1 MANRNYNM
9 YDGIDFSMFEPKQS
23 SYERNAA
30 RKIETVDVPISD
42 KPKMELVKKPKK
54 TLNQIK
60 KEMHASA
67 LQSAKIIAISV
78 FLLSLPCLQRM
89 QR

>member
-9 YDGIDFSMFEPKQS
+9 YDGIDFSMFEPKQG

-30 RKIETVDVPISD
+30 RKIETTAVPVAD

-54 TLNQIK
+54 TLNQVNCR
-60 KEMHASA
+60 A
-67 LQSAKIIAISV
+67 
-78 FLLSLPCLQRM
+78 QR
-89 QR
+89 

>member
-9 YDGIDFSMFEPKQS
+9 YDGIDFSMFEPKQG

-30 RKIETVDVPISD
+30 RKIETTVVPVAD

-54 TLNQIK
+54 TLNQVK
-60 KEMHASA
+60 REMHASA
-67 LQSAKIIAISV
+67 LQSVCSANG
-78 FLLSLPCLQRM
+78 C
-89 QR
+89 